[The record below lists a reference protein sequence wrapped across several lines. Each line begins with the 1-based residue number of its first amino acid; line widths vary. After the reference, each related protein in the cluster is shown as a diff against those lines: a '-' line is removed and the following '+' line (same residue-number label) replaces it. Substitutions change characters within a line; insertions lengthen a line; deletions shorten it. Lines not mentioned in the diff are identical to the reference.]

1 MTIHYKKQQI
11 WRRGELMAEMFL
23 ESLEPQFVAKST
35 SSNLVFDFFIGF
47 LNPNG
52 GINTFAVEVKAT
64 ERSIQGTYLLPAKIY
79 KILSNSN
86 IPVLLLVVDVKENE
100 FYYSWLSD
108 KPEVSRLKNDVRVSV
123 SKVDNESKSKLV
135 HRMTA

>member
-1 MTIHYKKQQI
+1 
-11 WRRGELMAEMFL
+11 MAEMFL
-23 ESLEPQFVAKST
+23 ESLEPQFVAQST
-35 SSNLVFDFFIGF
+35 NSKLVFDFFIGF

-64 ERSIQGTYLLPAKIY
+64 GRSIRGTYLLPANIY

-108 KPEVSRLKNDVRVSV
+108 KPEVSRLKNDVRVPV
-123 SKVDNESKSKLV
+123 SKVDKESKSKLV